1 MRGYRIVEIS
11 KLSEG
16 SADLR
21 VCLKPC
27 VSILS
32 GCLLFHA
39 LPRAKLFLC
48 FFTDRYAW
56 GCCVWRRGG
65 LCENI
70 KQRMDLCVD
79 GKITHWW
86 WQALEAESGQDYR
99 PHDQQ
104 GAGAAQ
110 SFNSMCQ
117 GTIACAR
124 VLMPGYYRAQQST
137 ACSISDTWEM
147 NSEPPEFTQ

>member
-1 MRGYRIVEIS
+1 MPEAAAGGGGADYVKTVNRGWIS
-11 KLSEG
+11 FVDDKL
-16 SADLR
+16 
-21 VCLKPC
+21 
-27 VSILS
+27 
-32 GCLLFHA
+32 
-39 LPRAKLFLC
+39 
-48 FFTDRYAW
+48 T
-56 GCCVWRRGG
+56 
-65 LCENI
+65 
-70 KQRMDLCVD
+70 
-79 GKITHWW
+79 WW